1 MDLPPDR
8 VNYALAD
15 DVIEDRFEVT
25 DGTMPVP
32 DDPGLGV
39 TVDEKKVEEYRVE
52 SSEGISYDVLL

>member
-1 MDLPPDR
+1 MDLLPDR

-32 DDPGLGV
+32 DDLGLGV